1 MGGFAASKNH
11 WSHLLQ
17 ITQTDLVL
25 HVTKLLK
32 TVNWGG
38 GGGYIVRKES
48 PCLKSE
54 PEETGTYYDMRKV
67 VCYIETKKVVKN
79 VANTIV
85 ITYAVLTKSYYKFPC
100 KLTTL

>member
-1 MGGFAASKNH
+1 M
-11 WSHLLQ
+11 
-17 ITQTDLVL
+17 
-25 HVTKLLK
+25 TKLLK
-32 TVNWGG
+32 TVNLGG
-38 GGGYIVRKES
+38 GGGCGYIVRKQS

-54 PEETGTYYDMRKV
+54 PEESGTYYDMRKV

-85 ITYAVLTKSYYKFPC
+85 ITYAVLTKSYHKCPC

>member
-1 MGGFAASKNH
+1 M
-11 WSHLLQ
+11 
-17 ITQTDLVL
+17 
-25 HVTKLLK
+25 TKLLK

-38 GGGYIVRKES
+38 GGGGEGGYIVRKES

-54 PEETGTYYDMRKV
+54 PEETGSYYDMRKA
-67 VCYIETKKVVKN
+67 VCYIETKKVVQN

-85 ITYAVLTKSYYKFPC
+85 ITYVVLTKSYHKCPC